1 MFQISSVLFFGLW
14 WRQVRRQV
22 QEFDVVITSGG
33 VGPTHDD
40 ITIYSVA
47 RALNQS
53 VRENKVCVWCNIYMV
68 CMRCN
73 CPIVRVWVLSSHPAL
88 F

>member
-1 MFQISSVLFFGLW
+1 GIPVERVAVVKDDESAICEE
-14 WRQVRRQV
+14 VRRQV

-53 VRENKVCVWCNIYMV
+53 VCENKDMV
-68 CMRCN
+68 DKLLTLVGVDRADQLTDAQLK
-73 CPIVRVWVLSSHPAL
+73 VS
-88 F
+88 